1 MGRCIDRRRDENK
14 LAMREWSNHR
24 LSREPMPTYDYVCEK
39 CGHELEV
46 FQSMKDDRLTKCPQC
61 KKQGLKRLLGAG
73 AGLIFKGTGF
83 YITDYKTKKGTPD
96 AAPSESSAPSKESAK
111 PSKET
116 PATKSVSKPAA
127 NAADK

>member
-1 MGRCIDRRRDENK
+1 
-14 LAMREWSNHR
+14 
-24 LSREPMPTYDYVCEK
+24 MPTYDYVCEK